1 MLMPVKTKKRYP
13 FHHLFF
19 LAVVVFGVWFW
30 SGSLSLIPYS
40 LHLVAFLVAFYSLTH
55 LLAQK
60 KTPEQLIW
68 DMLLFVAILLLVLAT
83 TGGLGSPFFFLLYF
97 LLFAAALLLGG
108 IFTFELAFLL
118 IFFFVRDLRTLRDIL
133 QLLSFLFL
141 TPLALYFGKQYLR
154 LAEAQKKI
162 KILRREG
169 WELEQMM
176 AKTETDSLLWLSL
189 NLKNG
194 LLKIIHHSS
203 ELLSDLARL
212 NLSQKEKL
220 QQIHK
225 TGKELLESGEKLMDK
240 IDQESD

>member
-1 MLMPVKTKKRYP
+1 MPVKTKKRYP

-19 LAVVVFGVWFW
+19 LVVVIFGVWLW
-30 SGSLSLIPYS
+30 SGNLPLIPYS
-40 LHLVAFLVAFYSLTH
+40 LHLVASLVAFYSLMH

-68 DMLLFVAILLLVLAT
+68 DTLLFVAILLLVLAA

-97 LLFAAALLLGG
+97 LLFAAALLFGG
-108 IFTFELAFLL
+108 VFTFELAFLL
-118 IFFFVRDLRTLRDIL
+118 IFFFIRDLRTLRDIL
-133 QLLSFLFL
+133 QLFSFLFL
-141 TPLALYFGKQYLR
+141 TPLALYFGEQYLK

-169 WELEQMM
+169 QELEKMM

-194 LLKIIHHSS
+194 LLKIIHYSS
-203 ELLSDLARL
+203 ELLSDLGRL

-220 QQIHK
+220 QQIHE
-225 TGKELLESGEKLMDK
+225 TGKGLLESEQKLMDK
-240 IDQESD
+240 IDKETD